1 MRVIVYKR
9 VSTDEQANFGY
20 SLEYQETLL
29 VKYCEAKNYEIVGI
43 YTEDYSGKDFN
54 RPEFQKIV
62 QYVKDNPKSVDMIL
76 FTKWDRYGRNV
87 EQAIQYKNLLLTYG
101 VDINAVEQP
110 LDLNNSDNILVLNIY
125 LSLGEVERLKIA
137 SRTKEGTIQ
146 ARRNGYFTGKAPFG
160 YVNARD
166 KFKKPYLE
174 IHTEESFFVK
184 EAFERVAEGFY
195 SAESIF
201 FDLKRKGMRIAKQT
215 FYAMFHN
222 KTYCGLINVPAH
234 KGEPSQW
241 IVGKHAGIVSK
252 ELFLKAEFQKTN
264 HKKKGKIPQKEDPG
278 LPLRNF
284 LKCPTCGGNLTG
296 SFSTGRNGKH
306 GYYHC
311 HAPCKVRFR
320 SDLAHKVF
328 IVYLAKVQFKEEF
341 SKILSDLIGQTIK
354 DNEGNIE
361 NELRNSK
368 NQLVKI
374 DEQITRLDTEMITG
388 KLPTDKYNKLSQMLE
403 TNKQEI
409 KTIIDSLTI
418 QKKKPK
424 RQLIEKAVWILS
436 NLSVLY
442 ERADYKGKR
451 KILEAMF
458 PEKLIIENEQ
468 CRTAEINEMLDLIS
482 SISASFEQK
491 KSESFIKN
499 MIYSRLVPR
508 AGIEPAHPKVQ
519 DFESSASTSSATPAK
534 KRYYRQAEFKMEV
547 FLTEL

>member
-1 MRVIVYKR
+1 MRVILYKR
-9 VSTDEQANFGY
+9 VSTDEQATFGY
-20 SLEYQETLL
+20 SLEYQESLL
-29 VKYCEAKNYEIVGI
+29 VKYCEAKNYEIVQI
-43 YTEDYSGKDFN
+43 YTEDFSGKDFN

-62 QYVKDNPKSVDMIL
+62 QYVKDNPKSVDIIL

-87 EQAIQYKNLLLTYG
+87 EQAIHYKNLLQTYG
-101 VDINAVEQP
+101 VEINAVEQP

-166 KFKKPYLE
+166 EFKKPYLE
-174 IHTEESFFVK
+174 IHPEEALFVK

-201 FDLKRKGMRIAKQT
+201 YDLKRKGMRIAKQT
-215 FYAMFHN
+215 YYAMFHN
-222 KTYCGLINVPAH
+222 KTYCGLIHVPAH
-234 KGEPSQW
+234 KGEPGRW
-241 IVGKHAGIVSK
+241 IQGKHAGIVSK

-264 HKKKGKIPQKEDPG
+264 HNKKGKIPQKEEPG

-284 LKCPTCGGNLTG
+284 LKCPSCGGNLTG

-320 SDLAHKVF
+320 SSLAHKVF
-328 IVYLAKVQFKEEF
+328 VSYLTKVQFKEEF
-341 SKILSDLIGQTIK
+341 AKILSDLIGQTIK

-361 NELRNSK
+361 NEIRNSK
-368 NQLVKI
+368 NQLLKI
-374 DEQITRLDTEMITG
+374 EEQITRLDTEMITG
-388 KLPTDKYNKLSQMLE
+388 KLSTEKYNKLSHMLE
-403 TNKQEI
+403 VNKQEI
-409 KTIIDSLTI
+409 MTTINSLTI

-451 KILEAMF
+451 KILESMF

-468 CRTAEINEMLDLIS
+468 CRTAAINEMLDLIS

-508 AGIEPAHPKVQ
+508 AGIEPALPKEQ
-519 DFESSASTSSATPAK
+519 DFESSASTSSATEASFGIFSTI
-534 KRYYRQAEFKMEV
+534 R
-547 FLTEL
+547 FLSNNRLSD